1 MKTDNGA
8 CLFNALYWD
17 HHVRNEGKLHGNPR
31 LGPVYRTW
39 GRMKDETKAANRDS
53 AARTL
58 NALLHPRFFHFQTLV
73 GYGFAIGR
81 LWKPHGADASD

>member
-39 GRMKDETKAANRDS
+39 DRMDADRKAEVRKDAD
-53 AARTL
+53 
-58 NALLHPRFFHFQTLV
+58 RFLMDLSESGKV
-73 GYGFAIGR
+73 
-81 LWKPHGADASD
+81 